1 MSAGK
6 QRHGCLTAF
15 LVFSIILNALVSSM
29 NLFAGSMIR
38 QGYPDMPGWALP
50 VLGIAGIFNIVCL
63 IALFR
68 WKKWGFY
75 GAAALA
81 VLAFIVNLVVGLKI
95 MQAFM
100 GLIGIAML
108 YGVLQIGGE
117 KKGWT
122 QLE

>member
-15 LVFSIILNALVSSM
+15 LVFSIILNALVSFM
-29 NLFAGSMIR
+29 NLFAGTMIR
-38 QGYPDMPGWALP
+38 QGHPDMPGWTLP
-50 VLGIAGIFNIVCL
+50 VLGIAGIINIVCL

-68 WKKWGFY
+68 WKRWGFY

-81 VLAFIVNLVVGLKI
+81 ALAFIVNLVAGLNI
-95 MQAFM
+95 MQAFF
-100 GLIGIAML
+100 GLFGIALL

-117 KKGWT
+117 RKGWT